1 MTAWSCHSLTKG
13 GLLNQHWCPQYLN
26 SGPDALLE
34 PMTVDEFTESLS
46 KRKIAVKALLLDQ
59 SFIAGIGNWIAD
71 EVLYQARIHPLQI
84 AASLSKESCL
94 TLHQCIKEVIEKAV
108 EVGADSSQFPTNWI
122 FHSRE
127 NKPGRAFVD
136 GKKIDF
142 ITAGGRTSAY
152 VPELQKLSGSQGA
165 KEAGKRR
172 RQTSKRKSSK
182 NDDDSEEPTNE
193 EEENLGSAKLNKG
206 PAPRDRGKK
215 RSTKRKS
222 TESEDEDAAADDGND
237 NGNNDDTDQVLK
249 RTGKMTINNKHAK
262 EEKTSMKKVQT
273 TQNNRN
279 KKKKAK

>member
-13 GLLNQHWCPQYLN
+13 GLLKYACSKIQHWCPQYLN

-71 EVLYQARIHPLQI
+71 EVLYQ
-84 AASLSKESCL
+84 
-94 TLHQCIKEVIEKAV
+94 VIEKAV